1 MKNPVFFGIV
11 LSLMAVT
18 STVYGQNIKTI
29 MHSIGSL
36 EVYLITEGERRGNP
50 PRFVNANSR
59 LIEKNIP
66 NGTVYS
72 ATNTFV
78 VKTNDGIVIID
89 TGYGAGILEG
99 LQTLKIDPE
108 NVAAV
113 LLTHTH
119 IDHVSGLLKNGV
131 AAFPNAVIYLS
142 AREADFWKRT
152 GGERYTRAYKTVKTF
167 DPVEIGLP
175 GTAIING
182 LTPFASYGHTPGHT
196 VYIIESRGQKL
207 LVLGDLINV
216 AEMQFPNPEIA
227 TIYDTDGNAAASSR
241 KRVLEFAA
249 ENGVVIS
256 GMHLISPAIGL
267 LMQNGTG
274 FTLKELK
281 Q

>member
-1 MKNPVFFGIV
+1 MKNPVFFGIA

-18 STVYGQNIKTI
+18 GIVHGQNTKTV
-29 MHSIGSL
+29 MHSVGLL
-36 EVYLITEGERRGNP
+36 EVYLITEGERQGSP
-50 PRFVNANSR
+50 PRFVNANPR
-59 LIEKNIP
+59 LIETYIP
-66 NGTVYS
+66 NGTVNS
-72 ATNTFV
+72 ATNMFV
-78 VKTNDGIVIID
+78 VKTADGIVIID

-99 LQTLKIDPE
+99 LQTLQIDPE

-113 LLTHTH
+113 ILTHTH
-119 IDHVSGLLKNGV
+119 IDHVRGLLKNGV

-152 GGERYTRAYKTVKTF
+152 GGERYTTAYKTVRTF

-182 LTPFASYGHTPGHT
+182 ITPFASYGHTPGHT
-196 VYIIESRGQKL
+196 VYMIESHNEKL
-207 LVLGDLINV
+207 LVIGDLVNV
-216 AEMQFPNPEIA
+216 AEIQFPRPDIA

-241 KRVLEFAA
+241 RRVFEFAA
-249 ENGVVIS
+249 QNGIAVS

-267 LMQNGTG
+267 LTQNGAG
-274 FTLKELK
+274 FSFTELK